1 MLKRGKNLHI
11 KGIAFSEIFILIIAT
26 LAFAFVLGEASLVSA
41 DVTLDGVRYVERPG
55 AGWFKEVS
63 GGLAPVDDS
72 AVIARLKAAVATAG
86 PKAPSVTPAPMGNT
100 KKITDEGTDLT
111 KKLDEEAPPKPDGGA
126 ATGTWWQ
133 QLGAGTIFSKEGKV
147 TGGGAL
153 TAGLVWAAGGY
164 LAGQAIGSMTGMDKA
179 NTEALSAALA
189 AGAFTFKYLSL
200 ASEIKEGVF
209 ATKGGLGGL
218 GAHPFATAAI
228 VAAIVFTQMYV
239 KENTK
244 TVTFTC
250 RPWEAPIGGTKCEE
264 CNKYPFRPCSEY
276 RCKAL
281 GQTCDLLNKETP
293 GKELCAAVDPKDAIS
308 PTITPS
314 TGALSPI
321 GLSYVSDTSIRPPAL
336 GVKVVDSAR
345 TDGCLKAFTPLQFG
359 ITTSEPAQCK
369 VSLNHTSKIDD
380 MEYYFGES
388 NYYEYNHT
396 QKMRLPSPASFN
408 ETGGS
413 PLLQNGD
420 TMQLFVRCMDRNG
433 NQNVDEYSVKFC
445 IDKSPDT
452 TPPLI
457 EGTSITSGNPVRF
470 GTTNISVETYV
481 NEPAECKWS
490 IESKAYEDME
500 NSMACELLPV
510 MINAMPTFLCT
521 ANFTGLKNNEEN
533 KYYIRCK
540 DQPDAEESK
549 RNVMVQSYELILRG
563 TQPLNIIEVLPN
575 KTITGS
581 TTAVAVDLEVET
593 DDGAEEGKAF
603 CFFSP
608 FGTNDSYVQMFETNN
623 FKHKQTL
630 QLTAGSYTYYFRCT
644 DLGGNSA
651 EKSTTFSVFS
661 DLEAPKVAR
670 VYKEEGVGLKVVTNE
685 DAECKYSLNNCNFVF
700 AEGLSLIYSNPSI
713 KTNSYVEWKPNTIYY
728 IKCKDLYGNEPN
740 PNECSVIVKP
750 VEVSAK

>member
-1 MLKRGKNLHI
+1 MK
-11 KGIAFSEIFILIIAT
+11 KGADKVLSFIAIYEISLLILATIAFSCILSSA
-26 LAFAFVLGEASLVSA
+26 LVSA
-41 DVTLDGVRYVERPG
+41 KDVWIIKGREVVLVDEASVPAGVGKYDLKTD
-55 AGWFKEVS
+55 ADAQ
-63 GGLAPVDDS
+63 L
-72 AVIARLKAAVATAG
+72 ARLYPAKKST
-86 PKAPSVTPAPMGNT
+86 TPAP
-100 KKITDEGTDLT
+100 
-111 KKLDEEAPPKPDGGA
+111 GGA
-126 ATGTWWQ
+126 GEVDVDGTPAKQTLGEQISGGTMFGGELTGQ
-133 QLGAGTIFSKEGKV
+133 
-147 TGGGAL
+147 GAL
-153 TAGLVWAAGGY
+153 VSGLAWAAGGF
-164 LAGQAIGSMTGMDKA
+164 LAGQMIGSMAGLDKD
-179 NTEALSAALA
+179 NTMALSTALA
-189 AGAFTFKYLSL
+189 AGSFTFKYLSL
-200 ASEIKEGVF
+200 AHEVGGGAGAF
-209 ATKGGLGGL
+209 GTGGGLTGWMGQ
-218 GAHPFATAAI
+218 HPFATAAI
-228 VAAIVFTQMYV
+228 VAAIVFTQMYK
-239 KENTK
+239 KEDTK
-244 TVTFTC
+244 TITFKC
-250 RPWEAPIGGTKCEE
+250 YPYEPPIGGAKCEE

-276 RCKAL
+276 RCKSL
-281 GQTCDLLNKETP
+281 GQACELLNKETP
-293 GKELCAAVDPKDAIS
+293 GKELCAAVDPKDVIS

-500 NSMACELLPV
+500 NSMACELLPI
-510 MINAMPTFLCT
+510 MRNAMPTFLCT

-549 RNVMVQSYELILRG
+549 RNVMVQSYELVLRG

-603 CFFSP
+603 CSFSP

-623 FKHKQTL
+623 FRHKQTL

-651 EKSTTFSVFS
+651 EKSTTFNVFS

-670 VYKEEGVGLKVVTNE
+670 VYNEVGVGLKVVTNE
-685 DAECKYSLNNCNFVF
+685 DAECRYSLNDCNFVF